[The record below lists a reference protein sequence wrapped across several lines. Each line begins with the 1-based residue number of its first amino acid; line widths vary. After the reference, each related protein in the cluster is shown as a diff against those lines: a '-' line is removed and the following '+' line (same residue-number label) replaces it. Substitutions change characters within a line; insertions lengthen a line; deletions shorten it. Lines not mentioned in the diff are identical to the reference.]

1 MEIPL
6 RALVN
11 RPGRAGRR
19 RGAPIRAGLVAGIA
33 ALVLYAGT
41 GARDVEWQDPG
52 IHQYRILT
60 GQLEHPLGLA
70 LSHPLHY
77 GVGRAALAV
86 PLGDPVWRLN
96 LLSGLFGAV
105 GVGLVTGLV
114 VRLTRNLLAG
124 GLTAATLA
132 LAHAYWQMAA
142 LTETYTLAAALMTLE
157 WVLLWRYVRTGRAG
171 WLAAVFAVNGLH
183 VADHLLGLLTLV
195 TYTGLL
201 VARVARRRIRPAWI
215 LAAAGL
221 WLVTASPYWS
231 LVLGHGHRT
240 GAWGETVRSALFG
253 GGRGE
258 PGWQGQVLNVR
269 LSAAQLKLAVLSFGY
284 CFPSAAGLAALV
296 GALRP
301 VRRPWRAFRV
311 VLLVQTAIVLAF
323 VARYPIADLYTY
335 FVPVC
340 ALTAL
345 WFGLG
350 AGWLLRRWAD
360 AQARRRVAAALV
372 LNALLPLVVY
382 LVFPVVA
389 QQRGWMHERLRDL
402 PYRNEYFSFF
412 RPWRFLDDS
421 APRLARDAIK
431 WAGTDGWIIGDSTT
445 AYPMAV
451 TYLLR
456 GGPVG
461 VRVYCGRTCLTERDR
476 PPWTA
481 AELGGQVAAGGTVLV
496 VPAAH
501 TEALFHAPLRVEKSS
516 PLWRVGFAADTSG
529 ER

>member
-11 RPGRAGRR
+11 RSGRAGRR
-19 RGAPIRAGLVAGIA
+19 RGAPVRAGLVAGIA
-33 ALVLYAGT
+33 ALILYAGT

-60 GQLEHPLGLA
+60 GRLEHPLGLA
-70 LSHPLHY
+70 LSHPLHCWA
-77 GVGRAALAV
+77 GRAALHV
-86 PLGDPVWRLN
+86 PFGDPVRRLN
-96 LLSGLFGAV
+96 LLSALFGAA
-105 GVGLVTGLV
+105 GVGLVAGLV
-114 VRLTRNLLAG
+114 VRLTRNVLAG

-142 LTETYTLAAALMTLE
+142 LTETYTLAAALMAVE

-195 TYTGLL
+195 TYAGLL

-215 LAAAGL
+215 PVAAGL
-221 WLVTASPYWS
+221 WLVTASPYWT
-231 LVLGHGHRT
+231 LVLGQGHRT
-240 GAWGETVRSALFG
+240 GDWGETVRSALFG
-253 GGRGE
+253 GGGEE
-258 PGWQGQVLNVR
+258 PGWQAQVLSVR

-284 CFPSAAGLAALV
+284 CFPSAAGLVALV

-311 VLLVQTAIVLAF
+311 LLLIQTVIVLAF

-350 AGWLLRRWAD
+350 ASWLLRRWAD
-360 AQARRRVAAALV
+360 AGARRRVAAALV

-389 QQRGWMHERLRDL
+389 QQRGWMRERLRDI

-412 RPWRFLDDS
+412 RPWRFPDDS
-421 APRLARDAIK
+421 ALRLARDAIQ
-431 WAGTDGWIIGDSTT
+431 WAGTDGGILGGSNA
-445 AYPMAV
+445 AYTIPGPGRV
-451 TYLLR
+451 G

-461 VRVYCGRTCLTERDR
+461 VRVYGGRTCLTERHR
-476 PPWTA
+476 PMWTD
-481 AELGGQVAAGGTVLV
+481 AELVAHLKAGGTVLV

-501 TEALFHAPLRVEKSS
+501 TEALFHAPLHVEKSS
-516 PLWRVGFAADTSG
+516 PLWRVGLASDTPG
-529 ER
+529 